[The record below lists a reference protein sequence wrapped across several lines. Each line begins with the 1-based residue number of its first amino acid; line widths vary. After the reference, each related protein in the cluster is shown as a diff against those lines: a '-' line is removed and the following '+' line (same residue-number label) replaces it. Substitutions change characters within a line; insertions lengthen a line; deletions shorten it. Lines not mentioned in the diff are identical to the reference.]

1 MVKIITTKGGK
12 MKKLKTNELKEV
24 KAGALSGWAIAGII
38 AGITFVVGIFDGIAR
53 PFKCR

>member
-1 MVKIITTKGGK
+1 
-12 MKKLKTNELKEV
+12 MKKLKNSELKVV

-38 AGITFVVGIFDGIAR
+38 AGITFLAGVFDGIAR

>member
-1 MVKIITTKGGK
+1 
-12 MKKLKTNELKEV
+12 MKELKQSELKRI